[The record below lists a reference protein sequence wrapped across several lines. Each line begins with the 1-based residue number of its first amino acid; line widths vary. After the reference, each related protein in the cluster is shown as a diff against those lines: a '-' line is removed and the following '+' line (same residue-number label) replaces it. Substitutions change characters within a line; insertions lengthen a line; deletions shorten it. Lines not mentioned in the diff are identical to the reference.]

1 MFNLYTIVKAIEKIG
16 NAIPDV
22 NTVVLS
28 DIFKLN
34 ELPDIDYSVFAII
47 QDQHRED
54 DEYVY
59 MNFYLYYVDR
69 LLNDHSNQLEIQS
82 HGMSLLSTVIG
93 KIEDLGIVLSPDTD
107 RIFQPF
113 NQRFSDECAGVYARV
128 EIMVPVDC
136 STPFDVLVNPLLA
149 DLATYQPGTY
159 YPQDFGADAFRV
171 VTVSGQSYHYY
182 TEQGKTGKID
192 NGEHSLSVEQSG
204 VYVDGKEVTTNDVLS
219 GYTYNKETTNNL
231 IQAALEG
238 FDDVIAQVSANTS
251 NISANTAD
259 ISTLSAQTSAN
270 TSDIQ
275 DILQRI
281 SGLTGDYVEKQP
293 TYYSGSNYNID
304 NPLDLDTL
312 NTSGYYVIEAM
323 SDTNTINK
331 PDDGRNAVMHAI
343 CYYKENEQGLYL
355 DDALQ
360 IYFTADDET
369 TDTRIYM
376 RRHSWFTA
384 QSVNVWG
391 PWVLISGGGSGGQI
405 DTQMD
410 DNSTNPVQ
418 NKVIKKYAD
427 DKYGILGALITNL
440 QGEVEELKR
449 QMSGQ
454 TSGQTVSGNV
464 IYYTTHTGEKVPDN
478 YWSGFTSMNIVSQ
491 TIENGKWKAV
501 FDGNIVVIDGFWPP
515 SYMDDFVS
523 IEIPP
528 TVVAITNAFFRRC
541 HYLTGI
547 TLPSSVKY
555 IGSAFSGCTI
565 MTTADLG
572 GVVELEV
579 NTFVGCES
587 LTSITFGSDFR
598 VISPLAFGSHH
609 ENHPRL
615 ALLRSLIFTSM
626 TAPVTATKGD
636 METQCMSPSGTVYA
650 PIGSDYSSF
659 MAKMPVGWS
668 VQYI

>member
-128 EIMVPVDC
+128 ELMIPIDC
-136 STPFDVLVNPLLA
+136 TTPFDVLVNPLLA

-204 VYVDGKEVTTNDVLS
+204 VYIDNHEVATNNVLS
-219 GYTYNKETTNNL
+219 AYTYDKETTNNL

-238 FDDVIAQVSANTS
+238 LDGVISQVSSNTI

-259 ISTLSAQTSAN
+259 ISTLSAMTSAN

-293 TYYSGSNYNID
+293 TYYNVSTHYNID
-304 NPLDLDTL
+304 NPLDLDELAT
-312 NTSGYYVIEAM
+312 TGYYVLEDM

-331 PDDGRNAVMHAI
+331 PDDDSRAAIIHAI
-343 CYYKENEQGLYL
+343 CFYKENEQGPFL

-360 IYFTADDET
+360 FYFTSDNDT
-369 TDTRIYM
+369 SDTRIYM
-376 RRHSWFTA
+376 RRHYFAT
-384 QSVNVWG
+384 SVLQNIWG
-391 PWVLISGGGSGGQI
+391 PWVLLSGGGSGGQI

-418 NKVIKKYAD
+418 NKVIKKYVD
-427 DKYGILGALITNL
+427 DYVGAIDTIL
-440 QGEVEELKR
+440 
-449 QMSGQ
+449 
-454 TSGQTVSGNV
+454 
-464 IYYTTHTGEKVPDN
+464 
-478 YWSGFTSMNIVSQ
+478 Q
-491 TIENGKWKAV
+491 TI
-501 FDGNIVVIDGFWPP
+501 
-515 SYMDDFVS
+515 
-523 IEIPP
+523 
-528 TVVAITNAFFRRC
+528 
-541 HYLTGI
+541 
-547 TLPSSVKY
+547 
-555 IGSAFSGCTI
+555 
-565 MTTADLG
+565 
-572 GVVELEV
+572 
-579 NTFVGCES
+579 
-587 LTSITFGSDFR
+587 
-598 VISPLAFGSHH
+598 
-609 ENHPRL
+609 
-615 ALLRSLIFTSM
+615 
-626 TAPVTATKGD
+626 
-636 METQCMSPSGTVYA
+636 
-650 PIGSDYSSF
+650 
-659 MAKMPVGWS
+659 
-668 VQYI
+668 